1 MSQKNKARAND
12 LVYNFINRHMTRRDD
27 MLFFI
32 HHADKI
38 EVIEKDNQF
47 IVKWSGGYGTYGY
60 IPFNSRFAAEKLI
73 EVHTRSNRQYQRMN
87 TKITI
92 LDRNSASWIT
102 KGNRRAWC
110 SL

>member
-1 MSQKNKARAND
+1 MSKNKARAND

-27 MLFFI
+27 MVFFI

-38 EVIEKDNQF
+38 EVIEKNNKF
-47 IVKWSGGYGTYGY
+47 TVKWSGGYGTYGA
-60 IPFNSRFAAEKLI
+60 IDFDSRFAAEKLI
-73 EVHTRSNRQYQRMN
+73 EVHTRSNRQYQRTGLKM
-87 TKITI
+87 TM
-92 LDRNSASWIT
+92 LERNSNSWIT